1 MTIVALK
8 HKIPTLLLALMLAF
22 GTCLPLTSCGNADD
36 ASSEAANQEQAADQ
50 GDEASEEGAESNGDS
65 SGKDSKDAEDDAGAS
80 NASGANSQEEA
91 SSSSA
96 GASKSPSSTSGGPSK
111 SSDSGSSSAGS
122 SKSSGSSSAGS
133 SASSGSS
140 KSSSSAKKNIKVT
153 VFVDASNAADAGY
166 AATLYRDTITLKKG
180 STAYDAL
187 QATGLAIGGN
197 STYVSSIGG
206 LAEKQLGKT
215 SGWMYEVNGTT
226 PMTSCGNCKLSD
238 GDTLRWYY
246 VTSYGDN

>member
-111 SSDSGSSSAGS
+111 SSD
-122 SKSSGSSSAGS
+122 SGSSSAGS

>member
-8 HKIPTLLLALMLAF
+8 HKIPALLLALMLAF

-122 SKSSGSSSAGS
+122 SASSGSSAGS

-197 STYVSSIGG
+197 STYVTSIGG

>member
-8 HKIPTLLLALMLAF
+8 HKIPALLLALMLAF

-122 SKSSGSSSAGS
+122 S
-133 SASSGSS
+133 ASSGSS

-197 STYVSSIGG
+197 STYVTSIGG

>member
-8 HKIPTLLLALMLAF
+8 HKIPALLLALMLAF

-122 SKSSGSSSAGS
+122 SASSGSSAGS

>member
-1 MTIVALK
+1 M
-8 HKIPTLLLALMLAF
+8 
-22 GTCLPLTSCGNADD
+22 
-36 ASSEAANQEQAADQ
+36 
-50 GDEASEEGAESNGDS
+50 
-65 SGKDSKDAEDDAGAS
+65 
-80 NASGANSQEEA
+80 
-91 SSSSA
+91 
-96 GASKSPSSTSGGPSK
+96 
-111 SSDSGSSSAGS
+111 
-122 SKSSGSSSAGS
+122 
-133 SASSGSS
+133 
-140 KSSSSAKKNIKVT
+140 
-153 VFVDASNAADAGY
+153 DASNAADAGY

-187 QATGLAIGGN
+187 QAMGLAIGGN

>member
-96 GASKSPSSTSGGPSK
+96 GASKSPSSTSGGP
-111 SSDSGSSSAGS
+111 